1 MAYGNFKYLTRRT
14 ASDKIL
20 RDKDLILLKIPNM
33 MDINVELLHWLMVFL
48 IKILHVEQLK
58 MKIFLITKLPE
69 ELRKIITRKFDK
81 RKVHSPFKDN
91 TWVADLVDMQLI
103 SKFNKWFMFLF
114 SAIDIYSKYAWVIP
128 LED

>member
-58 MKIFLITKLPE
+58 MKIFLITNYLK
-69 ELRKIITRKFDK
+69 
-81 RKVHSPFKDN
+81 N
-91 TWVADLVDMQLI
+91 
-103 SKFNKWFMFLF
+103 
-114 SAIDIYSKYAWVIP
+114 YAK
-128 LED
+128 

>member
-20 RDKDLILLKIPNM
+20 RDKDIILLKIPNM

-58 MKIFLITKLPE
+58 MKIFLITNYLK
-69 ELRKIITRKFDK
+69 
-81 RKVHSPFKDN
+81 N
-91 TWVADLVDMQLI
+91 
-103 SKFNKWFMFLF
+103 
-114 SAIDIYSKYAWVIP
+114 YAK
-128 LED
+128 

>member
-33 MDINVELLHWLMVFL
+33 MDINVELFHWLMVFL

-58 MKIFLITKLPE
+58 MKIFLITNYLK
-69 ELRKIITRKFDK
+69 
-81 RKVHSPFKDN
+81 N
-91 TWVADLVDMQLI
+91 
-103 SKFNKWFMFLF
+103 
-114 SAIDIYSKYAWVIP
+114 YAK
-128 LED
+128 

>member
-20 RDKDLILLKIPNM
+20 RDKELILLKIPNM

-58 MKIFLITKLPE
+58 MKIFLITNYLK
-69 ELRKIITRKFDK
+69 
-81 RKVHSPFKDN
+81 N
-91 TWVADLVDMQLI
+91 
-103 SKFNKWFMFLF
+103 
-114 SAIDIYSKYAWVIP
+114 YAK
-128 LED
+128 

>member
-1 MAYGNFKYLTRRT
+1 MAYVNFKYLTRRT

-58 MKIFLITKLPE
+58 MKIFLITNYLK
-69 ELRKIITRKFDK
+69 
-81 RKVHSPFKDN
+81 N
-91 TWVADLVDMQLI
+91 
-103 SKFNKWFMFLF
+103 
-114 SAIDIYSKYAWVIP
+114 YAK
-128 LED
+128 